1 MNNRKIV
8 QRNIILL
15 TVFSIAM
22 GLLESIVVVYL
33 RQLYYPEGFG
43 FPLKTM
49 ATAGFRLEC
58 LREIATIAMLIAAS
72 AVAGRSAYER
82 VSYFLYCFGIWDIFY
97 YVWLKVLLNW
107 PPSLFTWDILFL
119 IPVVWVAPVLAPL
132 ICAVTIISFSGII
145 LYLQNKGYPIEINL
159 FERSVMCA
167 GVLIIFLTFA
177 WDYSRIILDAG
188 FLTGCSLSAKDCPFQ
203 KVIEGYVPATY
214 NWTLFFLGESLII
227 CSIGIFL
234 RKMLTSSR

>member
-49 ATAGFRLEC
+49 APAGFSLEC
-58 LREIATIAMLIAAS
+58 LRETSTVAMLVAAS
-72 AVAGRSAYER
+72 AVAGRTAYER
-82 VSYFLYCFGIWDIFY
+82 FSYFLYSFGIWDIFY

-132 ICAVTIISFSGII
+132 ICAVTIIIFSGII
-145 LYLQNKGYPIEINL
+145 LYLQNKGYPIKINPL
-159 FERSVMCA
+159 EWSLISA
-167 GVLIIFLTFA
+167 GVLIIFLTFV

-188 FLTGCSLSAKDCPFQ
+188 LFAGFSLSAKDCPFQ
-203 KVIEGYVPATY
+203 KVIDGYVPATY
-214 NWTLFFLGESLII
+214 NWNLFFLGESLII
-227 CSIGIFL
+227 CSIAIFS
-234 RKMLTSSR
+234 RKMLTSNR